1 MLGSRI
7 KYVSILFCLIAAM
20 MYLINIWTPIIKDLD
35 DKLFKN
41 RLENF
46 YGILVSEN
54 WSQLSSV
61 NNYSEV
67 FKSGQLVGH
76 ATGFRTTKTENS
88 VDGLIAAQA
97 LGLSH
102 FEIDLTYDGE
112 IIYCAHEI
120 ALIKDCKFSDILGF
134 LKPSDLLLLDL
145 KSDFENTVK
154 KIRNT
159 QGLYQHK
166 DQMIFQLYRPND
178 LNILTDIFDDDQK
191 YIFTLYRSH
200 RSLEHICKNISGRIS
215 EIVVHRRL
223 VEKMNQHCPDV
234 KLILHPIS
242 DCQTLD
248 VVLSKPNVVSALIS
262 GEALHCK
269 I

>member
-1 MLGSRI
+1 MPLI
-7 KYVSILFCLIAAM
+7 KQ
-20 MYLINIWTPIIKDLD
+20 LD
-35 DKLFKN
+35 DKLLKN
-41 RLENF
+41 RLEDY
-46 YGILVSEN
+46 YGILIGEN
-54 WSQLSSV
+54 WAQLSSV
-61 NNYSEV
+61 NNQSEV
-67 FKSGQLVGH
+67 FKFGNLVGH
-76 ATGFRTTKTENS
+76 ATGFRASKTENTTN
-88 VDGLIAAQA
+88 GLIAAQR
-97 LGLSH
+97 LGLSY
-102 FEIDLTYDGE
+102 FEIDLTYDGG

-120 ALIKDCKFSDILGF
+120 ALIKDCKFSDILAF

-215 EIVVHRRL
+215 EIVVHQRH
-223 VEKMNQHCPDV
+223 VEQMSQHCPDV

-242 DCQTLD
+242 DCRTLEA
-248 VVLSKPNVVSALIS
+248 VLSKPNVVSALIS